1 MMTEERTRFELL
13 LENLHTSVQTCV
25 VKMIA
30 ADQRSLTKRL
40 DRMEDRFDTL
50 KTEFYKLESR
60 FYRLENT
67 VNKLESKFNEL
78 AGDTQQRFERIE
90 TQLQLNSSSSSPPR
104 QKATSDDSPK
114 HRKKS

>member
-60 FYRLENT
+60 
-67 VNKLESKFNEL
+67 VNKLESKFNDL
-78 AGDTQQRFERIE
+78 AGDTQRRLEQIE
-90 TQLQLNSSSSSPPR
+90 THLQLNGSSGSPPR
-104 QKATSDDSPK
+104 QEATSDDSPK
-114 HRKKS
+114 CRKKS